1 MRANGRVAAVRRR
14 RLTAEEAE
22 LWRRVARKATPLDDA
37 RARRLASETPP
48 APEAAGAGEAAAPGA
63 APPPTVAARPA
74 RSQATAPAADHGT
87 LDRRTAQ
94 RLKRGRIAIDARFD
108 LHGHTQSTAHAALLR
123 FIERARAEGCR
134 HVLVVTGRGSQGGGI
149 LKRTVPRWLMEPAFH
164 RHVVAFHE
172 AGPRHGGAGALYVV
186 LRRQRG

>member
-1 MRANGRVAAVRRR
+1 
-14 RLTAEEAE
+14 LTVEEAE
-22 LWRRVARKATPLDDA
+22 LWQRVARKVRPLDEE
-37 RARRLASETPP
+37 RARSLTPSPALGPAPAGAVAADGELAASPP
-48 APEAAGAGEAAAPGA
+48 APS
-63 APPPTVAARPA
+63 RPA

-94 RLKRGRIAIDARFD
+94 RLKRGRTAIDARFD

-123 FIERARAEGCR
+123 FVEAARARGCR
-134 HVLVVTGRGSQGGGI
+134 HVLVVTGRGAEGGGI
-149 LKRTVPRWLMEPAFH
+149 LRRTVPRWLMEPAFH

-186 LRRQRG
+186 LRRPRG

>member
-1 MRANGRVAAVRRR
+1 MRRR

-22 LWRRVARKATPLDDA
+22 LWQRVARKVTPLDDERA
-37 RARRLASETPP
+37 RARALDAPVGPP
-48 APEAAGAGEAAAPGA
+48 PVAQGKGAAAVPSPTAAAAAP
-63 APPPTVAARPA
+63 PA

-108 LHGHTQSTAHAALLR
+108 LHGHTQGTAHAALLR
-123 FIERARAEGCR
+123 FIEGARRQGCR
-134 HVLVVTGRGSQGGGI
+134 HVLVVTGRGADGGGI

-186 LRRQRG
+186 LRRARG

>member
-1 MRANGRVAAVRRR
+1 VRRR

-22 LWRRVARKATPLDDA
+22 LWRRVARKVTPLDDE
-37 RARRLASETPP
+37 RARRC
-48 APEAAGAGEAAAPGA
+48 APESVAAAPPQSEVVGDGAPAA
-63 APPPTVAARPA
+63 APRVAAAPPA
-74 RSQATAPAADHGT
+74 RSQATAPAAEHGT